1 MNDSLKLESEQKIPV
16 QENRPNESGV
26 LLFDGAIR
34 IFDKETKEVF
44 LESRA

>member
-1 MNDSLKLESEQKIPV
+1 MKDSPKLESEQKIPV

-26 LLFDGAIR
+26 VLFDGVIR
-34 IFDKETKEVF
+34 IFDKETKEIF